1 MIHDLVDLC
10 KNKFAREARQRIQK
24 NKLKFPSP
32 FLNLKQIVKVVY
44 KASQLKKENFKK
56 RNFK

>member
-24 NKLKFPSP
+24 KLKFPSP
-32 FLNLKQIVKVVY
+32 FLNLKQLVKVY

>member
-24 NKLKFPSP
+24 MLKFPSP
-32 FLNLKQIVKVVY
+32 FLNLKQIVKVY

>member
-32 FLNLKQIVKVVY
+32 FLNLKQIVKVY

>member
-24 NKLKFPSP
+24 K
-32 FLNLKQIVKVVY
+32 VKV
-44 KASQLKKENFKK
+44 SLPIFEFKTNCK
-56 RNFK
+56 SI